1 VDIVRND
8 EIGKLAETFNK
19 MSEEIYK
26 TDLNRRRFIGDVSH
40 ELKTPLTSIK
50 ALIESL
56 IEGNNEISTYKEYL
70 IDVNGEIDRLSL
82 MVSSLLIV
90 TRLEEIELN
99 MRPVD
104 LYEEVDSIIK
114 LFLPLAD
121 QYDIKLI
128 NKCQKNVAVLM
139 DEARFKEILIN
150 LVDNSIKYSR
160 EGGFVE
166 ISCIKREEIVELI
179 VRDNGCG
186 ISEGDLHCV
195 FDIFYRVDESRT
207 RKTGGSGIGLYLVKK
222 IVELHGWSI
231 KVKSRLNEGTE
242 FIINIKSGL

>member
-1 VDIVRND
+1 
-8 EIGKLAETFNK
+8 
-19 MSEEIYK
+19 
-26 TDLNRRRFIGDVSH
+26 
-40 ELKTPLTSIK
+40 
-50 ALIESL
+50 
-56 IEGNNEISTYKEYL
+56 L

-82 MVSSLLIV
+82 MVSSLLNV

-99 MRPVD
+99 MSPVD
-104 LYEEVDSIIK
+104 LYEEVDSITK

-150 LVDNSIKYSR
+150 LVDNSIKYGR
-160 EGGFVE
+160 EGGFVK

-179 VRDNGCG
+179 VRDNGYG
-186 ISEGDLHCV
+186 ISEGDIHCV

-222 IVELHGWSI
+222 IVELHGWNI

-242 FIINIKSGL
+242 FIINIKSGF